1 MAERVR
7 VALIGAGRIGR
18 SHARTL
24 AFQTPGAELVV
35 VADVDERAA
44 KASADE
50 CRIDRW
56 TSDIDSAVTDSGVDA
71 IVIASSTSTHAPL
84 IIQAAEAGKDIFTE
98 KPIALDL
105 DATDAALDAVDAA
118 GVRLQVGFQRRYD
131 KGYARAKEI
140 IASGALGRVEYIR
153 DAMRDPEPAPEAYI
167 ATCGG
172 LYRDMTIH
180 NFDNVR
186 HLMGDEPEE
195 VFATGSVAVDP
206 MFAKYDD
213 IDTSVVTIRFRNGGL
228 ATIDN
233 SRRAGF
239 GYDCRTE
246 IFGSDGALWVG
257 YTRDTP
263 LLHLTPDGVR
273 SDHVFWFLERFGDA
287 YVDELK
293 DFVAA
298 ILENR
303 PVSVTGEDGR
313 AALALAYACEA
324 SRRERAFVPL
334 SRFARGA
341 KKPKEAVIA

>member
-1 MAERVR
+1 MTKRVR
-7 VALIGAGRIGR
+7 IALIGAGRIGR
-18 SHARTL
+18 THAKTL
-24 AFQTPGAELVV
+24 AFQTPGAELAV
-35 VADVDERAA
+35 VADADEGAA
-44 KASADE
+44 RSTAAE

-56 TSDIDSAVTDSGVDA
+56 TTDSGAVMGDRTIDA
-71 IVIASSTSTHAPL
+71 VVIASPTSTHAPL
-84 IIQAAEAGKDIFTE
+84 IIQAAQAGKDAFTE

-105 DATDAALDAVDAA
+105 EATDAALDAVDEA
-118 GVRLQVGFQRRYD
+118 GIRLQVGFQRRYD
-131 KGYARAKEI
+131 RGYRRAKEM
-140 IASGALGRVEYIR
+140 IASGQLGRVEYIR
-153 DAMRDPEPAPEAYI
+153 DAMRDPAPASESYI

-186 HLMGDEPEE
+186 HLMGDEVEE
-195 VFATGSVAVDP
+195 AFAVGTVAVDP
-206 MFAKYDD
+206 MFGKYDD
-213 IDTSVVTIRFRNGGL
+213 IDTSVITLKFRNGGL

-246 IFGSDGALWVG
+246 IFGSEGALWVG

-263 LLHLTPDGVR
+263 LLHLTRDGVR

-287 YVDELK
+287 YVAELQ

-298 ILENR
+298 IVEKR
-303 PVSVTGEDGR
+303 PPRVTGEDGR

-324 SRRERAFVPL
+324 SRRERAFVSL

-341 KKPKEAVIA
+341 LRQ

>member
-1 MAERVR
+1 MSKRVR
-7 VALIGAGRIGR
+7 VAIIGAGRIGK

-24 AFQTPGAELVV
+24 AFQTPGCELMV
-35 VADVDERAA
+35 VADALEDAA
-44 KASADE
+44 KAAAAE
-50 CRIDRW
+50 CRVERW
-56 TSDIDSAVTDSGVDA
+56 TSDTDAVMADPNIDAV
-71 IVIASSTSTHAPL
+71 VIASSTSSHAPL
-84 IIQAAEAGKDIFTE
+84 IIQAAQAGKDVFTE

-105 DATDAALDAVDAA
+105 ETTDSVLDAVEQS

-131 KGYARAKEI
+131 KGYKRAKAM
-140 IASGALGRVEYIR
+140 IAAGELGTIEMIR
-153 DAMRDPEPAPEAYI
+153 DAMRDPEPAPESYI

-186 HLMGDEPEE
+186 HLMGDEVEE
-195 VFATGSVAVDP
+195 VFTMATVAVDP

-213 IDTSVVTIRFRNGGL
+213 VDTSILTLRFRNGGI
-228 ATIDN
+228 ASIDN

-246 IFGSDGALWVG
+246 IFGSKGALMVG

-263 LLHLTPDGVR
+263 LLHLTPDGVK
-273 SDHVFWFLERFGDA
+273 SDHVFWFLERFGEA

-293 DFVAA
+293 DFVAC

-303 PVSVTGEDGR
+303 QPSVTGTDGR
-313 AALALAYACEA
+313 AAIALAYACEA
-324 SRRERAFVPL
+324 SRKENAPVKL
-334 SRFARGA
+334 SRFDRGA
-341 KKPKEAVIA
+341 VQA

>member
-1 MAERVR
+1 MPKQVR

-24 AFQTPGAELVV
+24 AFQTPGVELVV
-35 VADVDERAA
+35 VADVDQAA
-44 KASADE
+44 AQAAATE

-56 TSDIDSAVTDSGVDA
+56 TGDVDSIMSDPSIDA

-84 IIQAAEAGKDIFTE
+84 IIQAAAAGKDIFTE

-105 DATDAALDAVDAA
+105 EATDAALDAVESA
-118 GVRLQVGFQRRYD
+118 GVRLQVGFQRRFD
-131 KGYARAKEI
+131 RGYRRAKEM
-140 IASGALGRVEYIR
+140 IASGKLGRIEYIR

-186 HLMGDEPEE
+186 HLIGDEPEE
-195 VFATGSVAVDP
+195 VFAIGAVSIDP

-213 IDTSVVTIRFRNGGL
+213 IDTSVITIKFRNGGL

-246 IFGSDGALWVG
+246 IFGSEGALWVG

-273 SDHVFWFLERFGDA
+273 SDHVYWFLERFGDA

-298 ILENR
+298 IQENR
-303 PVSVTGEDGR
+303 PVAVTGDDGR

-324 SRRERAFVPL
+324 SRRERGFVPL

-341 KKPKEAVIA
+341 SA

>member
-1 MAERVR
+1 MSKRVR
-7 VALIGAGRIGR
+7 IAMIGTGRIGR

-24 AFQTPGAELVV
+24 AFHTPGAELVV
-35 VADVDERAA
+35 IADANEDSARSA
-44 KASADE
+44 ADE
-50 CRIDRW
+50 CRVCRW
-56 TSDIDSAVTDSGVDA
+56 TTDTDSVMADPGIDA
-71 IVIASSTSTHAPL
+71 VVIASSTSTHSPL
-84 IIQAAEAGKDIFTE
+84 IIQAAEAKKDIFTE

-105 DATDAALDAVDAA
+105 EATDAALEAVETA

-131 KGYARAKEI
+131 KGYKRAKEM
-140 IASGALGRVEYIR
+140 IASGQLGRIEYIR
-153 DAMRDPEPAPEAYI
+153 DAMRDPEPAPESYI

-186 HLMGDEPEE
+186 HLMGDEVEE
-195 VFATGSVAVDP
+195 VFAVGTVLVDP
-206 MFAKYDD
+206 MFARYDD
-213 IDTSVVTIRFRNGGL
+213 IDTSVITLKFRNGGL

-246 IFGSDGALWVG
+246 IFGSDGAVWVG

-263 LLHLTPDGVR
+263 ILHLTPQGVK

-287 YVDELK
+287 YEEELK
-293 DFVAA
+293 DFVAS
-298 ILENR
+298 ILEGR
-303 PVSVTGEDGR
+303 PSSVTGKDGR

-324 SRRERAFVPL
+324 SRKERAFVPL

-341 KKPKEAVIA
+341 IRA

>member
-1 MAERVR
+1 MSKRVR
-7 VALIGAGRIGR
+7 VAIIGAGRIGK

-24 AFQTPGAELVV
+24 AFQTPGCELMV
-35 VADVDERAA
+35 VADALEDAA
-44 KASADE
+44 KAAAAE
-50 CRIDRW
+50 CRVERW
-56 TSDIDSAVTDSGVDA
+56 TSDTDAVMADPNIDAV
-71 IVIASSTSTHAPL
+71 VIASSTSSHAPL
-84 IIQAAEAGKDIFTE
+84 IIQAAQAGKDVFTE

-105 DATDAALDAVDAA
+105 ETTDSVLDAVEQS

-131 KGYARAKEI
+131 KGYKRAKAM
-140 IASGALGRVEYIR
+140 IAGGELGTIEMIR
-153 DAMRDPEPAPEAYI
+153 DAMRDPEPAPESYI

-186 HLMGDEPEE
+186 HLMGNEVEE
-195 VFATGSVAVDP
+195 VFAMATVAVDP

-213 IDTSVVTIRFRNGGL
+213 VDTSILTLRFRNGGI
-228 ATIDN
+228 ASIDN

-246 IFGSDGALWVG
+246 IFGSKGALMVG

-263 LLHLTPDGVR
+263 LLHLTPDGVK
-273 SDHVFWFLERFGDA
+273 SDHVFWFLERFGEA

-293 DFVAA
+293 DFVAC

-303 PVSVTGEDGR
+303 QPSVTGTDGR
-313 AALALAYACEA
+313 AAIALAYACEA
-324 SRRERAFVPL
+324 SRKENAPVKL
-334 SRFARGA
+334 SRFDRGA
-341 KKPKEAVIA
+341 VQA

>member
-1 MAERVR
+1 MGERVR
-7 VALIGAGRIGR
+7 VAIIGAGRIGR

-24 AFQTPGAELVV
+24 AFQTPGCELVV
-35 VADVDERAA
+35 VADALEENAR
-44 KASADE
+44 ASADE
-50 CRIDRW
+50 CRVDRW
-56 TSDIDSAVTDSGVDA
+56 TTDTDAVMADPSIDAV
-71 IVIASSTSTHAPL
+71 VIASSTDSHAPL
-84 IIQAAEAGKDIFTE
+84 IIQAAQAKKDIFTE

-105 DATDAALDAVDAA
+105 EATDAALDAVAVA

-131 KGYARAKEI
+131 RGYKRARDM
-140 IASGALGRVEYIR
+140 IAAGKLGRIEYIR
-153 DAMRDPEPAPEAYI
+153 DTMRDPEPAPESYI

-186 HLMGDEPEE
+186 HLMGDEVVE
-195 VFATGSVAVDP
+195 VYAAGAALVNP
-206 MFAKYDD
+206 MFTKYDD
-213 IDTSVVTIRFRNGGL
+213 VDTSVITLKFRNGGL
-228 ATIDN
+228 AVIDN

-246 IFGSDGALWVG
+246 IFGSEGALWVG

-263 LLHLTPDGVR
+263 LLHLTPDGVK

-293 DFVAA
+293 DFVAC
-298 ILENR
+298 IQEGR
-303 PVSVTGEDGR
+303 QPSVVGADGR
-313 AALALAYACEA
+313 AAIALAYACEA
-324 SRRERAFVPL
+324 SRRENAPVHL

-341 KKPKEAVIA
+341 TSS

>member
-1 MAERVR
+1 MSRRVR
-7 VALIGAGRIGR
+7 IALIGAGRIGR

-24 AFQTPGAELVV
+24 AFQTPGAELSVI
-35 VADVDERAA
+35 ADVNEEAA
-44 KASADE
+44 KAAATE

-56 TSDIDSAVTDSGVDA
+56 TSDIDTVMADPNIDAV
-71 IVIASSTSTHAPL
+71 VIASSTDTHAPL
-84 IIQAAEAGKDIFTE
+84 IIQAAQAKKDIFTE

-105 DATDAALDAVDAA
+105 EATDAALDAVDEA

-131 KGYARAKEI
+131 KGYKRAKEM
-140 IASGALGRVEYIR
+140 IASGQLGKIEYIR

-186 HLMGDEPEE
+186 HLMGDEVEE
-195 VFATGSVAVDP
+195 VLAVGAVNVDP

-213 IDTSVVTIRFRNGGL
+213 VDTSVITLKFRGGGL

-246 IFGSDGALWVG
+246 IFGSAGALWVG
-257 YTRDTP
+257 YTRETP
-263 LLHLTPDGVR
+263 ILHLTPDGVK

-298 ILENR
+298 IQDGR
-303 PVSVTGEDGR
+303 QPSVTGEDGR

-324 SRRERAFVPL
+324 SRAERAFVPL

-341 KKPKEAVIA
+341 VTA